1 MNQIY
6 KYPRTK
12 HIYGSKLQPGDEDL
26 VNVPFEQIK
35 GRNIVIEEKVD
46 GANSGISSFNEK
58 LLLQSRGHYLT
69 GGYRERHFDLF
80 KTWANNWSNQFID
93 LLGERYIMYSE
104 WLYAKH
110 TIFYDKL
117 PHYNM
122 EFDILDTQT
131 NNFLDTPTRQNMLNN
146 FPFIHSV
153 KILFEGKLNDV
164 EQLHEMINKSHFIS
178 DDYVKNLT
186 EESLKLKLDSNKI
199 LNETDLSGLM
209 EGLYI
214 KVEEDGIV
222 KERYKFVR
230 NEFLTTVTDS
240 ETHWL
245 DRPIIPNQLNITIDE
260 LFL

>member
-6 KYPRTK
+6 KYPRTQ
-12 HIYGSKLQPGDEDL
+12 HIEGSKLQPGDEDL

-35 GRNIVIEEKVD
+35 DKNYVIEEKVD
-46 GANSGISSFNEK
+46 GANSGISIYKK

-80 KTWANNWSNQFID
+80 KTWANNWSTQFKE
-93 LLGERYIMYSE
+93 LLGERYVMYGE

-110 TIFYDKL
+110 TVYYDAL
-117 PHYNM
+117 PHYWM
-122 EFDILDTQT
+122 EFDIYDTEREVY
-131 NNFLDTPTRQNMLNN
+131 LDTPTRQKMLKD

-153 KILFEGKLNDV
+153 KVLENNIKTKEDLIKKITQSYFITD
-164 EQLHEMINKSHFIS
+164 NKNE
-178 DDYVKNLT
+178 NLAQEIMKQGQFHNQNEIFNQT
-186 EESLKLKLDSNKI
+186 DSSN
-199 LNETDLSGLM
+199 LM

-230 NEFLTTVTDS
+230 QGFLQVVADS
-240 ETHWL
+240 ESHWL
-245 DRPIIPNQLNITIDE
+245 DRPIIPNKLKGDIND
-260 LFL
+260 LFI